1 MLIHYDREVVA
12 IAQRIARSKTATRAD
27 VMKLLQL
34 NDHIVPNMRNRRHS
48 ENMPWSNYLG
58 REARNE
64 ILRIATGVPRRR
76 K

>member
-1 MLIHYDREVVA
+1 MLIRYDREVVA
-12 IAQRIARSKTATRAD
+12 IAQRIAHSKTATRAD

-34 NDHIVPNMRNRRHS
+34 NDHVPSMRNRRHA

-76 K
+76 N

>member
-1 MLIHYDREVVA
+1 MLIHYDKEVVA
-12 IAQRIARSKTATRAD
+12 IAQRIAHSKTATRAD

-34 NDHIVPNMRNRRHS
+34 NDHIVPNMRNRRHA

-64 ILRIATGVPRRR
+64 IISIASSLPRRR
-76 K
+76 R